1 MVSGK
6 DRGRSLENKIRENL
20 PEFGSVQIVSITDK
34 QYKKIKIFNG
44 KQREKNEK
52 TNSYCCF
59 KSICDGTLYRKAS
72 TDLCFQSVNAYPV

>member
-1 MVSGK
+1 
-6 DRGRSLENKIRENL
+6 
-20 PEFGSVQIVSITDK
+20 VQIVSITDK

-59 KSICDGTLYRKAS
+59 NPYATEHYTERRQRIFVFNQLTPIQCSYSEI
-72 TDLCFQSVNAYPV
+72 PVMH